1 MQLVIDRELTSGP
14 SLAVRKLAGMLNLHG
29 ETVRVVGAAGEEPS
43 LLIGRAESSDVVAMA
58 LARSGLKCPSAPES
72 VLLSPLSA
80 HQFLIAGSDERGLIY
95 AILEAARAIQVASPT
110 EGRASASILDSIPT
124 EIGSPHLSWRSMQLF
139 LCNRELE
146 REWFYNGEL
155 WDEYLDQLALYRYN
169 NLSLTFGH
177 QIAYMSPPY
186 PFLLDL
192 PEFSQVRALDYSP
205 EQRRDCLNMLRR
217 VSASAQLRGLHFT
230 LGIWS
235 QHAHDYGEPMV
246 GGLTP
251 DILAAY
257 NAAGLARVLAECPD
271 IDGVQFRMN
280 EESGIDED
288 RQAEFYE
295 PQFCAMAECGR
306 PIRLDLR
313 AKGLAEQHDR
323 PGEAHGS
330 QYCCLDQTL
339 VRAPGHALFDADDS
353 AARPPQLPALRH
365 MGSPA

>member
-1 MQLVIDRELTSGP
+1 MQLVIDRELARGP

-29 ETVRVVGAAGEEPS
+29 ETVRVVGAAGEDPS

-124 EIGSPHLSWRSMQLF
+124 EIGSPYLSWRSMQLF

-155 WDEYLDQLALYRYN
+155 WEEYLDQLALYRYN

-192 PEFSQVRALDYSP
+192 PEFPKCTR
-205 EQRRDCLNMLRR
+205 
-217 VSASAQLRGLHFT
+217 T
-230 LGIWS
+230 
-235 QHAHDYGEPMV
+235 
-246 GGLTP
+246 
-251 DILAAY
+251 
-257 NAAGLARVLAECPD
+257 
-271 IDGVQFRMN
+271 
-280 EESGIDED
+280 
-288 RQAEFYE
+288 
-295 PQFCAMAECGR
+295 
-306 PIRLDLR
+306 RLF
-313 AKGLAEQHDR
+313 A
-323 PGEAHGS
+323 
-330 QYCCLDQTL
+330 
-339 VRAPGHALFDADDS
+339 
-353 AARPPQLPALRH
+353 
-365 MGSPA
+365 